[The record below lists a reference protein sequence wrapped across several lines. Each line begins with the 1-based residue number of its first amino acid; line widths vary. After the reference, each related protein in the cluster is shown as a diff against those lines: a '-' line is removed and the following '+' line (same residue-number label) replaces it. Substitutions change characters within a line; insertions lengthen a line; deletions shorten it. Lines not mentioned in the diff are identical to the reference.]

1 MNEEAFNTMYI
12 LAQKEGYKKTPEEFK
27 TLLSSNQEAL
37 NTMYSI
43 AQREGYKKTPEEF
56 KILLGVSGVEGEP
69 VNFTEG
75 SGEQQEQPT
84 EPLEKDI
91 TIEDGTIKTPE
102 MDFNAQALLDKKL
115 SEKYSGPKLTFA
127 EAEPFVEEPI
137 DISIPE
143 KKDIVKGKIYTPS
156 QLISDR
162 EAEILELN
170 EKIKT
175 LPQPQVGRMAGYPTK
190 QEIYAYEERKELI
203 KLKNQKEKQL
213 ADLKNSNDD
222 ILSAESG
229 SSYFLD
235 GKELTRSQLRNF
247 ATGMEFT
254 TGLESGDK
262 DFDIKVE
269 NDEQMEDFI
278 LSQKEAADVGF
289 FEKSARGFAA
299 TTKDILIDGIDVR
312 FAESQQLLADIGLI
326 DEEAAASSAILGSF
340 QPESA
345 NKAFALAKMEVERD
359 PREKKDFG
367 DAFLRNYSAQ
377 IQNTNE
383 ELRGKQLERSYDVID
398 LLEAGEIGAASKEVA
413 KMSVESL
420 PYTFVAMTGWGGSAL
435 IANSVQA
442 REYYDLRNQGV
453 SKEKALISS
462 GLAAL
467 IETADAALESKI
479 FKSNISKA
487 RNITNQTGMAAGYT
501 KQQLKDLS
509 KNVFSSYF
517 KEMPTELAQGTLG
530 ELNRQ
535 WATDKPIDFESAI
548 RAGVIESLA
557 AAPTST
563 IISSPAM
570 AKLVY
575 APVKRYKDLSK
586 IQNTIGDF
594 LFRSAETTDN
604 TERKILLDQSKMLV
618 NDFIAESNKIEQT
631 AKKATEEESNTLKGL
646 TLQEFTLERTLE
658 NTDNLS
664 PETVEVL
671 QSKLDDIGKQ
681 KSELIKNIDS
691 REDVAVED
699 VAAPD
704 SFIFSEEAYKEA
716 QRFVDDAKTKKISIE
731 EVVNNDPTATELDKK
746 LISALSPFLK
756 GKNVYYQDGFNYNIS
771 NELVDDSGGYG
782 ATISENGDILVFD
795 ENNLNTEIILHEG
808 LHSLVFTKINET
820 TRNEKD
826 QVFVDEIQRIFD
838 FVRNDSDLVS
848 RYDYAF
854 TNLDEFISEAFG
866 NRNFRQELS
875 YISDETS
882 GVKSNVFKSFID
894 SIRKF
899 LKLEYNFEIDNSAL
913 ESILNAVDYTLQDK
927 RDTTQETSD
936 LIEEQEYTQFVD
948 EGVVSEERI
957 QSIADKVRQQQE
969 LTPREQEIFT
979 DKTSEVNQ
987 KIAEFAP
994 TEEVSET
1001 VETISPLSERL
1012 KNVRVARVGDTFD
1025 KGKRG
1030 EAINEKEIEEAQSVL
1045 MDELNEIEKSNLPQE
1060 QKDAASAEV
1069 EKLFNE
1075 LENYELTT
1083 ETKTRQITQ
1092 KRPTRVVREGV
1103 KEQTKSP
1110 QERSINRAVRMPE
1123 EEGVGVSEGINTQI
1137 QSIRDKIEKEKQRR
1151 SETRERRKKKGIA
1164 KESAG
1169 RIFTNSFKKQEE
1181 LEQELERLIKKEKQ
1195 GRVEDKAKKKEQV
1208 TVVLEEQDGK
1218 IVLQAFDKDG
1228 SRTTAKELE
1237 LESVNDL
1244 ELVDTLKDEDGK
1256 VIGAT
1261 VRNKNNDAEVF
1272 SIMDE
1277 ELALDYAIEKTK
1289 AEVGEMSIE
1298 EESVFEEYE
1307 EVKKRPTKKKPTKEV
1322 VKEEVTEKVEP
1333 TKPITEET
1341 LTEEEASALDDILG
1355 FSGQKKRVYTDNK
1368 SESDKRRLKR
1378 VNNALDKIE
1387 DSFQKIFPNL
1397 YIGIAEDSDMFA
1409 RFAKEQN
1416 TSKESRSRGV
1426 FTPINV
1432 EGEPKRYGIILNPD
1446 FANVTTAFHEAFHA
1460 LMKVNGFNN
1469 EQARAV
1475 TSRMIK
1481 SVQKGAT
1488 PELNENL
1495 ERFVSQYETPE
1506 QSEEYMS
1513 ELFGILSY
1521 NYSKQSGTVKGI
1533 IKRWLRKLAEII
1545 GLKPKN
1551 TLLSSVGLSDSDA
1564 ATVNMLNVLA
1574 DKMSR
1579 GKVLSKEDVTSLRMG
1594 GPLTVQQ
1601 VAADMRMDDE
1611 QGGIKKQMPQS
1622 ASKVLYNDSDVLP
1635 KPSKKKSN
1643 SQVAQDLAEVA
1654 AEYYGGN
1661 IITSN
1666 TITAKQEEE
1675 IIQVGTEEAIKAFED
1690 SGKSA
1695 ADWYSTA
1702 IQKAMAVAAVIHPS
1716 LSSKEEANK
1725 YDIFNKEKDPVKAAN
1740 LAMRIALAI
1749 TSQNL
1754 NVEANAKY
1762 ANEQFDILKKT
1773 GKFDASREYGT
1784 KATSI
1789 SSNLRLANELINK
1802 IGLNQSENFIT
1813 KDFNTARL
1821 EEAASEVLGK
1831 KVKISGL
1838 RNDLVNGAALF
1849 GPKIGQ
1855 GFLQNLM
1862 GKFEPVTIDLWLRR
1876 TWGRWTGD
1884 VVGVGVTEERMAR
1897 LLNGISEAKK
1907 DTGFDIPD
1915 FMRKHKVIKK
1925 TRPSSGSSYS
1935 TMSDSFT
1942 NELEDNDRFR
1952 NDISIFAKKL
1962 TAKANT
1968 MYKLIKNE
1976 PMSKELYRDFMSG
1989 KKTYGQTANELQI
2002 IKDKTSD
2009 KYKDYASKEKAKGL
2023 TPIKKSEWVK
2033 TQNKKEGRD
2042 VFPNNKAISSRK
2054 PEWVK
2059 ASTTIINDLK
2069 PIDIPSNQD
2078 RKVITRVVKEI
2089 KNRMEKQGYSVTNAD
2104 VQALL
2109 WYPEKDIWS
2118 KLRGEEE
2125 SNLKQSYDEQ
2135 FIKIAEKQGLGK
2147 EAQAAAEG
2155 IKSRRT
2161 TQLGGTDGR
2170 TTDVKVSR
2178 PIAKKETESIKKSK
2192 RQPREQLAGESDFI
2206 KKRKQ
2211 KAIESFYEG
2220 QEDINTKEEAGEFSM
2235 EDAEKATQKLL
2246 INSLHE
2252 YFGDKYFELN
2262 GKSVRIADHAQ
2273 GTIYHS
2279 PSDFSFV
2286 VTTSFTKNTG
2296 IDDTIRAYED
2306 IQDAIDI
2313 ILDRVGDKVPDK
2325 EKLIKKSKRQPEKN
2339 KKLKEAIEFAKDNN
2353 LSPKKLNNYLLSKGY
2368 TQEEIDEATPVKSK
2382 PKESIKK
2389 LINKVSRLTDNNEA
2403 RAIVAKGLRELLKD
2417 SKLSQFS
2424 KRTINKV
2431 ITSLKNTNVSNMQK
2445 MLDKVDD
2452 AISNDEGR
2460 LERIKRYKNRSI
2472 AIKRIAKIGPL
2483 KELQDPFIRM
2493 MGIDP
2498 KYLSKKAQKEYDSVL
2513 SDILNIN
2520 KKYDKTSRDT
2530 FKAKIDLVLDSY
2542 DIDSVRAKEI
2552 ADRINELIDPT
2563 KTLNTNLARLEKD
2576 KKITKEERELITR
2589 FKSLL
2594 DESSVAD
2601 PMAGY
2606 TEEEIEEYKGMLEA
2620 EKRESIEEDFIET
2633 LSQPQS
2639 AFYSTDDAG
2648 AFKLSEEERRYVKE
2662 ANSITLKDIQEL
2674 SLRDAKS
2681 VVRALEAMKA
2691 GFLTPELFQGVIKVR
2706 GVRGNMSIP
2715 LNEIK
2720 QTGVVD
2726 KVISKVSAGV
2736 INAIPGKGNRK
2747 TGIGNRLRK
2756 APTRYYEQV
2765 LKTEKELLSDGSKRF
2780 KGTNIYK
2787 SLFKPTSTA
2796 FSKSEQTLTKIE
2808 DKLKNA
2814 TALLSRNQNERFI
2827 QKAKIMVFQI
2837 QREYDSNV
2845 GNKEVNQAKD
2855 WINATIK
2862 DKDTALDERD
2872 IIELEKI
2879 RDRYLTDG
2887 QVDAK
2892 KLYDSLTA
2900 NEKKALEIIDGVYDE
2915 LTFMARMDA
2924 AVQGMPFIH
2933 RENYIHLP
2941 KSGTKTSEISNDFD
2955 SLFDSFMNAS
2965 VKNKAAIQ
2973 RTGKTHSISF
2983 DPVSNAYAAARKIS
2997 VGYNM
3002 YPVIKSARIAFS
3014 GLKNRAETRFEKDLV
3029 NELESTYDRII
3040 NSQYKNVTKDK
3051 ILADNIFRYLT
3062 KAGYFSQLSGV
3073 VKAASELGVNTL
3085 HAVMN
3090 HAGGLVDG
3098 YATLVSVDTK
3108 TIDKAL
3114 ENTDTTQMDRLTKT
3128 AKFDSKD
3135 IESKLL
3141 SKAKLFNPEQMT
3153 GELAA
3158 SAKTVGKVA
3167 AMPFQA
3173 VFKLNE
3179 SLITK
3184 PDEMVIRPLFIG
3196 EFQNKFKQLTGQK
3209 LNWEKL
3215 ANDESYRDRFQ
3226 EAINQASEQADSAVI
3241 DTSASTNPF
3250 DTIPSNISDPDADTM
3265 KKIIQVVNR
3274 YMTNFRVFEYYSAVK
3289 GVQNLL
3295 GKGEISRGAGMMLLA
3310 STIMR
3315 MSIYRLGI
3323 DYAFGLIFSALGMGE
3338 DEDEI
3343 KKEDLTRSALSG
3355 IVTLAFGRNLGNLTQ
3370 SAINLGIEY
3379 ANMEFGEG
3387 ITWDSVT
3394 KDGEKTEYDPYK
3406 DSMVF
3411 SKIPVKRS
3419 PGRDLF
3425 TDFLISS
3432 AGPLT
3437 PTIKSVRRATTLT
3450 DRSIYNKTKESR
3462 DKNKNELFFK
3472 TPFDIAGSLGFIP
3485 NYKELKKLNDRYWF
3499 GGNRDT
3505 EKKTKGKILGR
3516 TRTQSSRSSSTGRK
3530 APRSNR
3536 TR

>member
-56 KILLGVSGVEGEP
+56 KTLLGVSGVEGEP

-75 SGEQQEQPT
+75 SVEQQEQPT
-84 EPLEKDI
+84 EPLEKPIVDEVNSSPYAVTTTSLAGRNIEKPKTKSAFEEALNKEIASIPYTVVTKEEVDVFKEAFSPVQGELTQTSEEPSQTSEPDLINKIDSEVVRVFPTLGQDPYFKRKMRLKMLQDGEFANKLSSNNLSDVNKFKLSQDI
-91 TIEDGTIKTPE
+91 LAEKYNLLSQKASDLEGQPTIENASTLTDLNNTVAQYENLKSDYSEIAKAIKKQEELVVQRRGEYGKDLGIRTLKSINNFAVDMATSPAQLSSMLEDVTGRGELYTISDKILDWTEETFKDPIGSDFVASDRQFYKDGEIDVPAALLGTADQVGILVGLAAGNYYAGLKTANALNQSKNIAVSKELAMKTNQSISTIGGGYFASLASNRKEAKEMGLKGLEAANYSNTMSLIEGLSELVMPNNKLFSPELKALSLDTYVKALAKGSTSKLAMKEALQVVSENIGKENLEEILVMAGKTVQTAAISIDNENIDIYIPTVE
-102 MDFNAQALLDKKL
+102 EVINTVATTSIAAGIPSIISQRNVSKNVKNQALIKASENINQTKDVLQGYVSKGIVSGKEANSLLEKL
-115 SEKYSGPKLTFA
+115 GAVNQSVKEIPNNLPLEKQG
-127 EAEPFVEEPI
+127 
-137 DISIPE
+137 
-143 KKDIVKGKIYTPS
+143 
-156 QLISDR
+156 
-162 EAEILELN
+162 EILEIA
-170 EKIKT
+170 E
-175 LPQPQVGRMAGYPTK
+175 
-190 QEIYAYEERKELI
+190 
-203 KLKNQKEKQL
+203 QL
-213 ADLKNSNDD
+213 TN
-222 ILSAESG
+222 
-229 SSYFLD
+229 
-235 GKELTRSQLRNF
+235 LR
-247 ATGMEFT
+247 T
-254 TGLESGDK
+254 
-262 DFDIKVE
+262 
-269 NDEQMEDFI
+269 
-278 LSQKEAADVGF
+278 
-289 FEKSARGFAA
+289 
-299 TTKDILIDGIDVR
+299 
-312 FAESQQLLADIGLI
+312 
-326 DEEAAASSAILGSF
+326 
-340 QPESA
+340 
-345 NKAFALAKMEVERD
+345 
-359 PREKKDFG
+359 
-367 DAFLRNYSAQ
+367 
-377 IQNTNE
+377 
-383 ELRGKQLERSYDVID
+383 QLENKK
-398 LLEAGEIGAASKEVA
+398 GVA
-413 KMSVESL
+413 KKIIQDEIN
-420 PYTFVAMTGWGGSAL
+420 T
-435 IANSVQA
+435 
-442 REYYDLRNQGV
+442 
-453 SKEKALISS
+453 
-462 GLAAL
+462 
-467 IETADAALESKI
+467 LEDKI
-479 FKSNISKA
+479 FK
-487 RNITNQTGMAAGYT
+487 
-501 KQQLKDLS
+501 L
-509 KNVFSSYF
+509 
-517 KEMPTELAQGTLG
+517 
-530 ELNRQ
+530 
-535 WATDKPIDFESAI
+535 
-548 RAGVIESLA
+548 
-557 AAPTST
+557 
-563 IISSPAM
+563 
-570 AKLVY
+570 
-575 APVKRYKDLSK
+575 
-586 IQNTIGDF
+586 
-594 LFRSAETTDN
+594 
-604 TERKILLDQSKMLV
+604 
-618 NDFIAESNKIEQT
+618 
-631 AKKATEEESNTLKGL
+631 TEE
-646 TLQEFTLERTLE
+646 
-658 NTDNLS
+658 
-664 PETVEVL
+664 
-671 QSKLDDIGKQ
+671 
-681 KSELIKNIDS
+681 
-691 REDVAVED
+691 VAVED
-699 VAAPD
+699 VATPD

-795 ENNLNTEIILHEG
+795 KNNLNTEIILHEG

-1001 VETISPLSERL
+1001 VETISPLPERL

-1025 KGKRG
+1025 RGKRG

-1045 MDELNEIEKSNLPQE
+1045 MDELNEIENSNLPQE

-1123 EEGVGVSEGINTQI
+1123 EEGVGVSEEINTQI

-1151 SETRERRKKKGIA
+1151 SETRERRKKKGIT
-1164 KESAG
+1164 KEPAG

-1244 ELVDTLKDEDGK
+1244 ELVEALKDDDGK

-1277 ELALDYAIEKTK
+1277 ELALDYAIDKTK

-1341 LTEEEASALDDILG
+1341 LTEEETSALDDILG
-1355 FSGQKKRVYTDNK
+1355 FSGQKKRLYTDNK
-1368 SESDKRRLKR
+1368 SESDKKRLKR

-1495 ERFVSQYETPE
+1495 ETFVSQYETPE
-1506 QSEEYMS
+1506 QSEEYMA

-1533 IKRWLRKLAEII
+1533 IKRWLRKLAEIL

-1594 GPLTVQQ
+1594 GPLTAQQ
-1601 VAADMRMDDE
+1601 VAADMRMDEERDGVKKSKTQSKIDISRVRSKYRPGKRVSKGVAVKGSKDNKTITE
-1611 QGGIKKQMPQS
+1611 TEGLSIAYVKKEAPQAFIKNANILAKEDIVS
-1622 ASKVLYNDSDVLP
+1622 G
-1635 KPSKKKSN
+1635 KKKFGEIKTE
-1643 SQVAQDLAEVA
+1643 SQAQEVYDIFTREVADNLIFLTEKFNKKYKDISTLWYDGANILAQDLSKKYDVSTEQVAGIIASLSPQKDWYQNVRLAELALMTYKDNPVMTQDMVDFQQKVSDTGLNGPKGARTRYKKSRTKKNKDELDKKLYQVQKVQDALTSLIGTKIKDADPAYQAYYVRLYTELNVTKDYNILRPDGEVMQVATKKDGTKSKVAWGSYVEIGKAVSMYNNGSQENITKTLGEMHKIRNFYNNIIDPMSKDGDVTIDTHAVA
-1654 AEYYGGN
+1654 AGLLKPLSGN
-1661 IITSN
+1661 SREVGNNFGTGTSN
-1666 TITAKQEEE
+1666 SGAKGIKGVYYAYLDAYALAAKELGLLPRQVQSITWEAVRGLYTDSFKRDSKKTKSIQDIWERYRDGKITINEARD
-1675 IIQVGTEEAIKAFED
+1675 EAIKKGGGINNPTWAE
-1690 SGKSA
+1690 S
-1695 ADWYSTA
+1695 
-1702 IQKAMAVAAVIHPS
+1702 V
-1716 LSSKEEANK
+1716 SK
-1725 YDIFNKEKDPVKAAN
+1725 
-1740 LAMRIALAI
+1740 
-1749 TSQNL
+1749 
-1754 NVEANAKY
+1754 
-1762 ANEQFDILKKT
+1762 
-1773 GKFDASREYGT
+1773 
-1784 KATSI
+1784 
-1789 SSNLRLANELINK
+1789 
-1802 IGLNQSENFIT
+1802 
-1813 KDFNTARL
+1813 
-1821 EEAASEVLGK
+1821 
-1831 KVKISGL
+1831 
-1838 RNDLVNGAALF
+1838 
-1849 GPKIGQ
+1849 
-1855 GFLQNLM
+1855 
-1862 GKFEPVTIDLWLRR
+1862 
-1876 TWGRWTGD
+1876 
-1884 VVGVGVTEERMAR
+1884 GV
-1897 LLNGISEAKK
+1897 
-1907 DTGFDIPD
+1907 
-1915 FMRKHKVIKK
+1915 
-1925 TRPSSGSSYS
+1925 
-1935 TMSDSFT
+1935 
-1942 NELEDNDRFR
+1942 
-1952 NDISIFAKKL
+1952 
-1962 TAKANT
+1962 
-1968 MYKLIKNE
+1968 
-1976 PMSKELYRDFMSG
+1976 
-1989 KKTYGQTANELQI
+1989 
-2002 IKDKTSD
+2002 DKPTSD
-2009 KYKDYASKEKAKGL
+2009 IGRRGDRGVRD
-2023 TPIKKSEWVK
+2023 IV
-2033 TQNKKEGRD
+2033 GRD
-2042 VFPNNKAISSRK
+2042 K
-2054 PEWVK
+2054 
-2059 ASTTIINDLK
+2059 
-2069 PIDIPSNQD
+2069 
-2078 RKVITRVVKEI
+2078 
-2089 KNRMEKQGYSVTNAD
+2089 
-2104 VQALL
+2104 
-2109 WYPEKDIWS
+2109 
-2118 KLRGEEE
+2118 RGG
-2125 SNLKQSYDEQ
+2125 
-2135 FIKIAEKQGLGK
+2135 IA
-2147 EAQAAAEG
+2147 
-2155 IKSRRT
+2155 
-2161 TQLGGTDGR
+2161 
-2170 TTDVKVSR
+2170 
-2178 PIAKKETESIKKSK
+2178 PETESIKKSK
-2192 RQPREQLAGESDFI
+2192 RQPREQYPL
-2206 KKRKQ
+2206 
-2211 KAIESFYEG
+2211 
-2220 QEDINTKEEAGEFSM
+2220 EDIGRWWGDADYKSRGGELVYMTPDEFLSKAKPLKMDEDTKENIDDLVSHIEEGR
-2235 EDAEKATQKLL
+2235 KLDPL
-2246 INSLHE
+2246 ILYSTDKTDVRSSDGRHRAYAAKELNINSVPVVD
-2252 YFGDKYFELN
+2252 F
-2262 GKSVRIADHAQ
+2262 
-2273 GTIYHS
+2273 TS
-2279 PSDFSFV
+2279 PQ
-2286 VTTSFTKNTG
+2286 T
-2296 IDDTIRAYED
+2296 R
-2306 IQDAIDI
+2306 
-2313 ILDRVGDKVPDK
+2313 
-2325 EKLIKKSKRQPEKN
+2325 KKSKRQPEKN

-2353 LSPKKLNNYLLSKGY
+2353 LSPKKLNNYLLGRGY

-2403 RAIVAKGLRELLKD
+2403 RAIVAKELRELLKD

-2460 LERIKRYKNRSI
+2460 AERIKRYKNRSI

-2498 KYLSKKAQKEYDSVL
+2498 KYLSKESQKEYDSVL

-2552 ADRINELIDPT
+2552 ADRINELIDPN

-2620 EKRESIEEDFIET
+2620 EKREGIEEDFIET

-2639 AFYSTDDAG
+2639 AFYSADDTG

-2720 QTGVVD
+2720 ESGFID
-2726 KVISKVSAGV
+2726 KISSKISSSIFNIG
-2736 INAIPGKGNRK
+2736 RK
-2747 TGIGNRLRK
+2747 KKITGIGDRLRS
-2756 APTRYYEQV
+2756 APTKNYEQV

-2796 FSKSEQTLTKIE
+2796 FSKSEQTLNRIE

-2900 NEKKALEIIDGVYDE
+2900 NEKKHLQIIDGVYDE

-2941 KSGTKTSEISNDFD
+2941 KSGTKTSEISNDFEP
-2955 SLFDSFMNAS
+2955 LFDSFMNAS

-2997 VGYNM
+2997 VGYHM
-3002 YPVIKSARIAFS
+3002 YPVIKSARVAFS

-3029 NELESTYDRII
+3029 NELESIYDRII
-3040 NSQYKNVTKDK
+3040 NSQYKNVTKNK

-3062 KAGYFSQLSGV
+3062 KAGYFSQLGGV
-3073 VKAASELGVNTL
+3073 VKAASELGSNTL

-3090 HAGGLVDG
+3090 HAGSFVDG
-3098 YATLVSVDTK
+3098 YATLVSVNTK

-3135 IESKLL
+3135 IEGKLL

-3167 AMPFQA
+3167 AMPFQT

-3184 PDEMVIRPLFIG
+3184 PDEMVIRPLFVG
-3196 EFQNKFKQLTGQK
+3196 EFQNRFKQLTGQK

-3250 DTIPSNISDPDADTM
+3250 DTIPSNISDPDASNW
-3265 KKIIQVVNR
+3265 KKAFQVINR

-3289 GVQNLL
+3289 GVQNSL
-3295 GKGEISRGAGMMLLA
+3295 GKGEISIGAGMMLLA

-3323 DYAFGLIFSALGMGE
+3323 DYAFGLIFSALGMDE

-3343 KKEDLTRSALSG
+3343 KKEDLTRNVLSG

-3370 SAINLGIEY
+3370 SVINFGIET
-3379 ANMEFGEG
+3379 ANMKFGEG

-3394 KDGEKTEYDPYK
+3394 KDGDKTEYDPYK
-3406 DSMVF
+3406 GMVF
-3411 SKIPVKRS
+3411 SKYPVKPR
-3419 PGRDLF
+3419 PGQDV
-3425 TDFLISS
+3425 FLNVVIGLSG
-3432 AGPLT
+3432 ALAPV
-3437 PTIKSVRRATTLT
+3437 IKTTARGVTLAN
-3450 DRSIYNKTKESR
+3450 RSIYNEKKESR

-3472 TPFDIAGSLGFIP
+3472 TPFDVAGSLGFIP
-3485 NYKELKKLNDRYWF
+3485 NYKDLKKINNRYWF

-3516 TRTQSSRSSSTGRK
+3516 TRTQSSRTSSTGRK